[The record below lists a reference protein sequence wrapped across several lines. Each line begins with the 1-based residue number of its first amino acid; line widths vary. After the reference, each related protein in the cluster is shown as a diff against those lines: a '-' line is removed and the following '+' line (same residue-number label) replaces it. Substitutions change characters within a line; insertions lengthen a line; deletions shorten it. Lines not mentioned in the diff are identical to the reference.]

1 MPVHI
6 KRLRCRVTVK
16 TGGRDAPV
24 AHRPEGPKRPSL
36 HFALPAPAPRAE
48 AAPPE
53 PARIV
58 PAQPEESAAP
68 QPEPEVRKADPRA
81 VADRVYELM
90 RQEIAL
96 SRQRGGDRRTG

>member
-6 KRLRCRVTVK
+6 RRLRCLVTVK

-24 AHRPEGPKRPSL
+24 AHHPEGPKRPSL
-36 HFALPAPAPRAE
+36 HFALP
-48 AAPPE
+48 E
-53 PARIV
+53 PARVV
-58 PAQPEESAAP
+58 PTQSQEVVA
-68 QPEPEVRKADPRA
+68 PEPEQEVRKADPRA

-96 SRQRGGDRRTG
+96 SRQRGGDRRSR

>member
-6 KRLRCRVTVK
+6 RRLRCLVTVK

-24 AHRPEGPKRPSL
+24 AHHPEGPKRPSL
-36 HFALPAPAPRAE
+36 HFALPEPLPRAE

-53 PARIV
+53 PARVV
-58 PAQPEESAAP
+58 PTQSQEVVA
-68 QPEPEVRKADPRA
+68 PEPEQEVRKADPRA

-96 SRQRGGDRRTG
+96 SRQRGGDRRSR

>member
-16 TGGRDAPV
+16 TGGRDAPA
-24 AHRPEGPKRPSL
+24 AHHPEGPKRPSL
-36 HFALPAPAPRAE
+36 HFALPEPEPRAE
-48 AAPPE
+48 ATPPE
-53 PARIV
+53 PAHPV
-58 PAQPEESAAP
+58 KQEPQAAAP
-68 QPEPEVRKADPRA
+68 QSEPEVRKADPRA

>member
-6 KRLRCRVTVK
+6 RRLRCRVTVK
-16 TGGRDAPV
+16 TGERDAPV
-24 AHRPEGPKRPSL
+24 AHHPEGPKRPSL
-36 HFALPAPAPRAE
+36 HFALPEPAPRAE

-53 PARIV
+53 PARVV
-58 PAQPEESAAP
+58 PAQEAAAP
-68 QPEPEVRKADPRA
+68 EPEQEVRKADPRA

-96 SRQRGGDRRTG
+96 SRQRGGRSG